1 MPGWLDR
8 LLRRKRAEPPPASRT
23 AAAASP
29 EAAAPAKRTTA
40 IAQPAPS
47 VSTHAAALAPTQE
60 HRPGDD
66 AHGYLAALQLEPA
79 PTPKEIEPAD
89 VADLERRLEAEA
101 AEQRLAGRLLEHFRA
116 HRSGPSSLPQL
127 ALRILNLVADPDA
140 DPGELAQLVSRDPA
154 IAAGVL
160 RVANS
165 AAYPQGSPAQTVRDA
180 INRIGLRELA
190 RIAGTLSAGAL
201 FNPKARA
208 EFATYGAF
216 FQEQYQ
222 HATATSMA
230 ASSLAMSVPHA
241 RSDRAFLAGLLHDVG
256 APIALRS
263 LAALAQDDAGLR
275 ALAPEQVR
283 RLIQKVHV
291 EIGGEVHQE
300 WGLPDFATV
309 VCVRHHDAVVP
320 TGPEFADLHTVRLSS
335 ALLQARALPPDAARL
350 AEIVQSALSLG
361 LSRFQLRSFE
371 AEVRVFAQRAA
382 AFAKPVPL
390 AKTAPARAASRGSR

>member
-8 LLRRKRAEPPPASRT
+8 LLRRKRAEP
-23 AAAASP
+23 SP
-29 EAAAPAKRTTA
+29 KSAAAPAPVTA
-40 IAQPAPS
+40 PAPD
-47 VSTHAAALAPTQE
+47 TAPPPAAPLHLEPA
-60 HRPGDD
+60 GDQF
-66 AHGYLAALQLEPA
+66 GYLAHLQLAPAPQLEPDD
-79 PTPKEIEPAD
+79 PAD
-89 VADLERRLEAEA
+89 PAAPGRLEQRLEAEA
-101 AEQRLAGRLLEHFRA
+101 AEQLLAGRLLDHFRA
-116 HRSGPSSLPQL
+116 HRPGPGSLPQL

-208 EFATYGAF
+208 EFAAYGAF
-216 FQEQYQ
+216 FQEQFH

-256 APIALRS
+256 GPIALRS
-263 LAALAQDDAGLR
+263 LAALAHDDPALR
-275 ALAPEQVR
+275 ALGPDRVR
-283 RLIQKVHV
+283 RLIDRVHV
-291 EIGGEVHQE
+291 EIGSEVHQK

-309 VCVRHHDAVVP
+309 VCVRHHDTVVP
-320 TGPEFADLHTVRLSS
+320 AGPDFADVHTVRLSS
-335 ALLQARALPPDAARL
+335 ALHLARSLPPDAARL
-350 AEIVQSALSLG
+350 AEIVQSAQALG

-371 AEVRVFAQRAA
+371 AEVRVFTQRAA
-382 AFAKPVPL
+382 VFTKPALL
-390 AKTAPARAASRGSR
+390 ASAPPQRAARGSR